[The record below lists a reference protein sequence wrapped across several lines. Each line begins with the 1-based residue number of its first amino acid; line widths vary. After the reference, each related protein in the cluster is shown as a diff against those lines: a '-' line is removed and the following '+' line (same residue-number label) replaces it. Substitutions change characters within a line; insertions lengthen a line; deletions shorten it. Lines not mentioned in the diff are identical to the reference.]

1 MIVNISY
8 SKYLLEGAQVPG
20 SREGALLRFCFA
32 EGVYGYSDCHPWPE
46 LGDDAL
52 DVQLD
57 SLRVGC
63 YSTLGQRCLAMAHM
77 DARARRCAIPL
88 FPAGE
93 QYPRSQFLIHKL
105 TDHSADLA
113 AQAYARGFT
122 HFKVKIQQASESEA
136 EMLAAL
142 AARCELKSH
151 TLRLDFNEKFAI
163 EELEFFLDKLFFVA
177 PSLRSALD
185 FFEDP
190 LPWDS
195 VKWAKLRHRWRVQLA
210 CDRSAGSAA
219 GDYAADVIVI
229 KPAIVDPIPIVAKL
243 HAGQRLVVT
252 SYLDHP
258 IGQLAAARCAWLL
271 RPNEVHGLATHHIW
285 HPTVWSASLGLAPR
299 ILPQPGTG
307 WGYDAL
313 LPTLEWLAL

>member
-1 MIVNISY
+1 MIVKISY
-8 SKYLLEGAQVPG
+8 SKYFLEGAQAPG
-20 SREGALLRFCFA
+20 NREGALLRFCFA
-32 EGVYGYSDCHPWPE
+32 EGHYGYSDCHPWPE

-52 DVQLD
+52 DLQLA
-57 SLRVGC
+57 SLAAGC
-63 YSTLGQRCLAMAHM
+63 YSALGQRCLTMAHM

-93 QYPRSQFLIHKL
+93 QYPRSHFLIHTL
-105 TDHSADLA
+105 TNHSLSLA

-122 HFKVKIQQASESEA
+122 HFKVKIQQASEGEV
-136 EMLAAL
+136 ERLAAL
-142 AARCELKSH
+142 AGVCELKPH
-151 TLRLDFNEKFAI
+151 TLRLDFNEKFDV
-163 EELEFFLDKLFFVA
+163 EKLEFFLDKLFSAA
-177 PSLRSALD
+177 PRLRSALD
-185 FFEDP
+185 FLEDP

-195 VKWAKLRHRWRVQLA
+195 AQWAVLRRRWHVALA
-210 CDRSAGSAA
+210 CDRSAGAAA
-219 GDYAADVIVI
+219 GDYAADVIVV

-271 RPNEVHGLATHHIW
+271 RPHEVHGLATHHVW

-313 LPTLEWLAL
+313 LPALEWLAI